1 MTWTSIP
8 HGDMLK
14 ALNHL
19 HSKAVF
25 NAAVN
30 IAQRPD
36 VTIDE
41 LRELLGIIE
50 QEVANILSCEK
61 RNTCK
66 E

>member
-1 MTWTSIP
+1 MSWVHIP
-8 HGDMLK
+8 DVNMVDT
-14 ALNHL
+14 LNRL
-19 HSKAVF
+19 HSEAVF

-41 LRELLGIIE
+41 LHELLGIIE

-61 RNTCK
+61 GNTCK